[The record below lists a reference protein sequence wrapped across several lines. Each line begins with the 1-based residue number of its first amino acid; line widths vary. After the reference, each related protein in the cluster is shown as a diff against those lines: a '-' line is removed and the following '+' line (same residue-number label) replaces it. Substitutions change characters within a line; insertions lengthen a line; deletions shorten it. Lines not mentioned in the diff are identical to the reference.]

1 MSNSPFLREGLQSA
15 NFDIHC
21 QMSQPVPPVFL
32 VPGPSWMVQFRGMTL
47 FSYSKISPN
56 GQKKKQ
62 KVAEVAEDEEVIM
75 VD

>member
-1 MSNSPFLREGLQSA
+1 
-15 NFDIHC
+15 
-21 QMSQPVPPVFL
+21 
-32 VPGPSWMVQFRGMTL
+32 MTL